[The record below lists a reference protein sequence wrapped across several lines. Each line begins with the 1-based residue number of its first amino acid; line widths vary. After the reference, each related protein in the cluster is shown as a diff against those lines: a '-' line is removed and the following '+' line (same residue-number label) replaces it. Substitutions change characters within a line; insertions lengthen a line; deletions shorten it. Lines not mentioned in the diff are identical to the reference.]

1 MQKLV
6 VNLMDG
12 KHVILTFHFQNLKVE
27 VRIMGKNQYVV
38 RHGNEWAVRGANNS
52 KATRVVSTQR
62 EAISIASG
70 IARNQHSEMRVQDR
84 NGQFRVC
91 NSYGNDSC
99 PPRDKNY

>member
-1 MQKLV
+1 
-6 VNLMDG
+6 
-12 KHVILTFHFQNLKVE
+12 
-27 VRIMGKNQYVV
+27 MGKNQYVV

-52 KATRVVSTQR
+52 KTTRVVSTQR
-62 EAISIASG
+62 EVISIASG

-99 PPRDKNY
+99 PLRDKNY